1 MNQRSCSR
9 VPTSSAGTTLI
20 ELMMAV
26 MILGLLF
33 GGAITTLGR
42 GFFEIELSRDSV
54 RVTQLL
60 QSEVE
65 LLRTQNWTQLE
76 ALKGTSTVSLELDSS
91 GDPIFGG
98 KYTLTRALTTSKVD
112 QLQLSLKANWTD
124 SRGISHDRTFYTIFT
139 KDGLNDYYYR
149 TI

>member
-1 MNQRSCSR
+1 M
-9 VPTSSAGTTLI
+9 GTTLM

-33 GGAITTLGR
+33 GGAITSLGY

-54 RVTQLL
+54 RVAQML

-65 LLRTQNWTQLE
+65 SLRTKNWTQLE
-76 ALKGTSTVSLELDSS
+76 ALKGTSTISPDYDIS
-91 GDPIFGG
+91 GAEIFGG
-98 KYTLTRALTTSKVD
+98 KYTLIRQLTTSKTD
-112 QLQLSLKANWTD
+112 QLQLTLKASWKDT
-124 SRGISHDRTFYTIFT
+124 RGLPHERKFYTIFT